1 MALEGLCSLLAKS
14 GGHGM
19 SNYQMEVIP
28 EPAQGTAAVLMFT
41 KTGSYAIISG
51 QGSDSYLCGA
61 CQNVICKNVDRGQI
75 INLVFKCP
83 NCDSFNHM
91 RGT

>member
-1 MALEGLCSLLAKS
+1 
-14 GGHGM
+14 M

-28 EPAQGTAAVLMFT
+28 EPKEGTAPVLVFT
-41 KTGSYAIISG
+41 KKGNYPIISG

-61 CQNVICKNVDRGQI
+61 CQNIICKNVERGKI
-75 INLVFKCP
+75 LNLVFKCP
-83 NCDSFNHM
+83 NCDSFNLI